1 MTVINAFH
9 PDYVK
14 TYHPELLK
22 TIRSEQ
28 KAKENGQLYGAK
40 TRMRESIPQTPDKNT
55 INRFP
60 KRERVEDAAQ

>member
-14 TYHPELLK
+14 TYMPELTQK
-22 TIRSEQ
+22 IIKEQ
-28 KAKENGQLYGAK
+28 KAKENGQLYGSKA
-40 TRMRESIPQTPDKNT
+40 REKESSSEPNANT

-60 KRERVEDAAQ
+60 KKEKL

>member
-22 TIRSEQ
+22 TIKSEQ
-28 KAKENGQLYGAK
+28 TASQNGKLYGSKA
-40 TRMRESIPQTPDKNT
+40 REKESNTDPNYNT
-55 INRFP
+55 INKFP
-60 KRERVEDAAQ
+60 KTARST

>member
-28 KAKENGQLYGAK
+28 AQSENGKISGAKVRAKESSTEPN
-40 TRMRESIPQTPDKNT
+40 SNT
-55 INRFP
+55 I
-60 KRERVEDAAQ
+60 KEKT